1 MTFLLTI
8 LHKLARI
15 SYNFHTKLE
24 IHKVVFL
31 VLLCIFLSKN
41 LYSYAKNT
49 EEFKNGIKF
58 LIKMRKYQFLIPA
71 CRHQTQIRAKSDQ
84 LYNGFGDVMPVVIY
98 SRYVKVTSI
107 FEFSPLKLPCMQIFM
122 CLAFIFQ
129 PVFGF
134 GDDMPGSKTGTSAIF
149 LSRI

>member
-1 MTFLLTI
+1 MTSLLTI

-41 LYSYAKNT
+41 LYSYAENT
-49 EEFKNGIKF
+49 EEFKNGIF
-58 LIKMRKYQFLIPA
+58 LHVFR
-71 CRHQTQIRAKSDQ
+71 
-84 LYNGFGDVMPVVIY
+84 FGDVMPGVTY

-107 FEFSPLKLPCMQIFM
+107 FEFSALKLPCMQIFM
-122 CLAFIFQ
+122 CFSIYISGIIKKIFL
-129 PVFGF
+129 PVFEF
-134 GDDMPGSKTGTSAIF
+134 GDMPVSKTGTSAFFIKDLIPF
-149 LSRI
+149 LNSSVFLHNCTSF